1 MGDEWKIYKRKIY
14 ERIVKDMAEGVI
26 TISAD
31 GMTTLVN
38 DACKEI
44 LGVDDSVIG
53 ISFAKSFFGCE
64 ENDAF
69 NQTILN
75 AIYDNTTTQSSI
87 VDYVVGEQR
96 KKLYV
101 TTSYL
106 KEGNSQSDSEMQA
119 ENAAE
124 TEGSGLTEPDAQSE
138 NNGIVVVINDLSELY
153 ELKDAVR
160 AMEQIKALNGQLQLR
175 NQLISETFGR
185 YLSDEIVEKL
195 LNSPDGRKL
204 GGDKQEVTIIMS
216 DIRGFTAMSEI
227 MPPVELMSM
236 LNHYLA
242 AMTDI
247 IQKYKGT
254 IIEFIGDAIFA
265 IFGAPIVCKN
275 GAENAVR
282 CAVEMQNAM
291 SAVNQYN
298 EEQDYPHL
306 EMGIGVNT
314 GEVIL
319 GNIGSEKRAK
329 YGVVGQNV
337 NLAGRIEGYT
347 VGGQVL
353 ASESTTCRLTQF
365 ESRSVH
371 EIYPKGIKIPINVYD
386 IASVGDIVCHTEAD
400 ELAAVEPP
408 CEIELHI
415 FDGKYAR
422 EEAIPCHIL
431 ARSKKRMRLDVKL
444 ELYTN
449 IRFVCDGAEVMGK
462 FIADDVIQ
470 IVSI

>member
-1 MGDEWKIYKRKIY
+1 MSDERKIY

-26 TISAD
+26 TISAE
-31 GMTTLVN
+31 GVTTLVN
-38 DACKEI
+38 NACKKI
-44 LGVDDSVIG
+44 LGVDDSIIG
-53 ISFAKSFFGCE
+53 ISFAKSFFESE

-75 AIYDNTTTQSSI
+75 AIYDHATTQSSI
-87 VDYVVGEQR
+87 VDYVVGGQK

-106 KEGNSQSDSEMQA
+106 KQTEK
-119 ENAAE
+119 E
-124 TEGSGLTEPDAQSE
+124 TE

-160 AMEQIKALNGQLQLR
+160 AMEQIKALNGQLKLR

-195 LNSPDGRKL
+195 LSSPDGRKL

-227 MPPVELMSM
+227 MPPVALMTM

-242 AMTDI
+242 VMTEI

-265 IFGAPIVCKN
+265 IFGAPIECEN
-275 GAENAVR
+275 GAENAVQ

-291 SAVNQYN
+291 EVVNRYN

-353 ASESTTCRLTQF
+353 ASESTTCRLAQF

-371 EIYPKGIKIPINVYD
+371 EIYPKGIKTSIQVYD
-386 IASVGDIVCHTEAD
+386 IASVGNIKCLTETE
-400 ELAAVEPP
+400 ELKTEETP
-408 CEIELHI
+408 CEIEVHV

-422 EEAIPCHIL
+422 EEAILCHVL
-431 ARSKKRMRLDVKL
+431 ARSRRRMRLDVKMD
-444 ELYTN
+444 LYTN
-449 IRFVCDGAEVMGK
+449 IRFVYEGTEVMGK
-462 FIADDVIQ
+462 FIESDLIQ

>member
-1 MGDEWKIYKRKIY
+1 MSDERKIY

-38 DACKEI
+38 EACKRI

-53 ISFAKSFFGCE
+53 VSFAQSFFGRE
-64 ENDAF
+64 ENDDF

-75 AIYDNTTTQSSI
+75 AIYDHTTTQSSI
-87 VDYVVGEQR
+87 VDYVVDEQK

-106 KEGNSQSDSEMQA
+106 KDTESAADVMVSRKKDDQKSTSSD
-119 ENAAE
+119 
-124 TEGSGLTEPDAQSE
+124 LE
-138 NNGIVVVINDLSELY
+138 NNGVVVVINDLSELY
-153 ELKDAVR
+153 ELKDAVK
-160 AMEQIKALNGQLQLR
+160 AMEQIKALNEQLKLR
-175 NQLISETFGR
+175 NELISETFGR

-195 LNSPDGRKL
+195 LSSPDGRRL

-227 MPPVELMSM
+227 MPPVELMTM

-242 AMTDI
+242 VMTEI

-265 IFGAPIVCKN
+265 IFGAPIECEN

-291 SAVNQYN
+291 EAVNQYN
-298 EEQDYPHL
+298 EEQEYPHL

-353 ASESTTCRLTQF
+353 ASESTTRQIGSF
-365 ESRSVH
+365 EYRSVH

-386 IASVGDIVCHTEAD
+386 IASVGELMCRTDTD
-400 ELAAVEPP
+400 ELAAAEPP
-408 CEIELHI
+408 VEIEVHV

-422 EEAIPCHIL
+422 EESTMCHIVEK
-431 ARSKKRMRLDVKL
+431 SKKRMRLDIQM

-449 IRFVCDGAEVMGK
+449 IKFQYEGTEVMGK
-462 FIADDVIQ
+462 FIENDLIQ
-470 IVSI
+470 IVTV

>member
-1 MGDEWKIYKRKIY
+1 MSDERKIY

-38 DACKEI
+38 GACKRI
-44 LGVDDSVIG
+44 LGVDDSIIG
-53 ISFAKSFFGCE
+53 VSFAKSFFGRE
-64 ENDAF
+64 ENDEF
-69 NQTILN
+69 NQMILN
-75 AIYDNTTTQSSI
+75 AIYDHTTTQSSI
-87 VDYVVGEQR
+87 VDYAVGENR

-101 TTSYL
+101 TTAYL
-106 KEGNSQSDSEMQA
+106 REGITRAGNQ
-119 ENAAE
+119 
-124 TEGSGLTEPDAQSE
+124 DARKNREWIVGASASE

-153 ELKDAVR
+153 ELKDAVK
-160 AMEQIKALNGQLQLR
+160 AMEQIKALNEQLKLR

-195 LNSPDGRKL
+195 LSSPDGRRL

-227 MPPVELMSM
+227 MPPVELMAM

-242 AMTDI
+242 LMTEI

-265 IFGAPIVCKN
+265 IFGAPIECKN
-275 GAENAVR
+275 GAENAVK

-291 SAVNQYN
+291 EIVNQYN
-298 EEQDYPHL
+298 EEQKYPHL

-353 ASESTTCRLTQF
+353 ASESTTCQIGPF
-365 ESRSVH
+365 KYRSVH
-371 EIYPKGIKIPINVYD
+371 EIYPKGIKVPINVYD
-386 IASVGDIVCHTEAD
+386 IASVGELVCRTDID
-400 ELAAVEPP
+400 ELTAAESLV
-408 CEIELHI
+408 EIEVHV

-422 EEAIPCHIL
+422 EEATVCHIL
-431 ARSKKRMRLDVKL
+431 EQSKKRMRLDTQM

-449 IRFVCDGAEVMGK
+449 IKFQYEGTEVMGK
-462 FIADDVIQ
+462 FIESDLIQ
-470 IVSI
+470 IVTV

>member
-1 MGDEWKIYKRKIY
+1 MSGEIKIF
-14 ERIVKDMAEGVI
+14 ESIVKDMAEGVI

-31 GMTTLVN
+31 GVTTLVN
-38 DACKEI
+38 DACKKI
-44 LGVDDSVIG
+44 LCVDESIVGV
-53 ISFAKSFFGCE
+53 SFAKTFFGRE

-75 AIYDNTTTQSSI
+75 AIYDHTTAQSSI
-87 VDYVVGEQR
+87 VDYAVGEQI

-106 KEGNSQSDSEMQA
+106 KESRTQI
-119 ENAAE
+119 E
-124 TEGSGLTEPDAQSE
+124 TEDKNVSDQSGDGSKTE

-175 NQLISETFGR
+175 NELISETFGR

-195 LNSPDGRKL
+195 LNSPDGCKL
-204 GGDKQEVTIIMS
+204 GGEKQEVTIIMS
-216 DIRGFTAMSEI
+216 DIRGFTAMSEM
-227 MPPVELMSM
+227 MPPVDLMAM

-242 AMTDI
+242 VMTDI
-247 IQKYKGT
+247 IQNYKGT

-265 IFGAPIVCKN
+265 IFGAPITCEN
-275 GAENAVR
+275 GAENAVK

-291 SAVNQYN
+291 EAVNQFN
-298 EEQDYPHL
+298 EEKGYPHL
-306 EMGIGVNT
+306 EMGIGINT
-314 GEVIL
+314 GDVIL

-353 ASESTTCRLTQF
+353 ASESTTSRIEKLTY
-365 ESRSVH
+365 RSQH
-371 EIYPKGIKIPINVYD
+371 EIYPKGIKTPINVYD
-386 IASVGDIVCHTEAD
+386 IASVGEIICHTETD
-400 ELAAVEPP
+400 ELVTTEPVEQ
-408 CEIELHI
+408 IALHI

-422 EEAIPCHIL
+422 EEAVMCHII
-431 ARSKKRMRLDVKL
+431 AKSKKRLRLDHKM

-449 IRFVCDGAEVMGK
+449 VKFEYHGTEIMGK
-462 FIADDVIQ
+462 FIEEDLIQ
-470 IVSI
+470 IVRL

>member
-1 MGDEWKIYKRKIY
+1 MSDALKNY
-14 ERIVKDMAEGVI
+14 EYIVKDMSEGVI
-26 TISAD
+26 TFGAD
-31 GMTTLVN
+31 GVTTLIN
-38 DACKEI
+38 DACKKI
-44 LGVDDSVIG
+44 LCVDDSIVG
-53 ISFAKSFFGCE
+53 VSFAKAFFGRE

-75 AIYDNTTTQSSI
+75 AIYDHATTQSSI
-87 VDYVVGEQR
+87 VDYAVGEQI

-106 KEGNSQSDSEMQA
+106 KETGLKENETQS
-119 ENAAE
+119 
-124 TEGSGLTEPDAQSE
+124 G

-195 LNSPDGRKL
+195 LNSPDGCKL
-204 GGDKQEVTIIMS
+204 GGEKKELTILMS

-227 MPPVELMSM
+227 MSPVDLMSM
-236 LNHYLA
+236 LNHYLTV
-242 AMTDI
+242 MTEL
-247 IQKYKGT
+247 IQNYKGT

-265 IFGAPIVCKN
+265 IFGEPIECEN
-275 GAENAVR
+275 GAENAVK

-291 SAVNQYN
+291 EAVNVFN
-298 EEQDYPHL
+298 EEQGYPHL
-306 EMGIGVNT
+306 EMGIGINT

-353 ASESTTCRLTQF
+353 ASESTTKKIEKLTYR
-365 ESRSVH
+365 SRH
-371 EIYPKGIKIPINVYD
+371 EIYPKGIKTPINVYD
-386 IASVGDIVCHTEAD
+386 IASVGELVCHTETD
-400 ELAAVEPP
+400 EFVSIEPAERI
-408 CEIELHI
+408 EIHV

-422 EEAIPCHIL
+422 EEVVECYIIAK
-431 ARSKKRMRLDVKL
+431 SEKRMRLDTKM

-449 IRFVCDGAEVMGK
+449 VKFEYNGTELMGK
-462 FIADDVIQ
+462 FIENDVIQ
-470 IVSI
+470 IVRL

>member
-1 MGDEWKIYKRKIY
+1 MSDEHKIYRQ
-14 ERIVKDMAEGVI
+14 IVEDMAEGVI
-26 TISAD
+26 TIGAD
-31 GMTTLVN
+31 GVTTLVN
-38 DACKEI
+38 DSCKKI
-44 LGVDDSVIG
+44 LGVDDAIVG
-53 ISFAKSFFGCE
+53 VSFAKSFFGRE

-75 AIYDNTTTQSSI
+75 AIYDHTTTQSSI
-87 VDYVVGEQR
+87 VDYVLGDQK

-101 TTSYL
+101 TSSYL
-106 KEGNSQSDSEMQA
+106 KESGVHQNS
-119 ENAAE
+119 
-124 TEGSGLTEPDAQSE
+124 
-138 NNGIVVVINDLSELY
+138 GIVVVINDLSELY
-153 ELKDAVR
+153 ELKDAVK
-160 AMEQIKALNGQLQLR
+160 AMKQIKALNVQLKLR
-175 NQLISETFGR
+175 NELISETFGR

-195 LNSPDGRKL
+195 LSSPDGRKL
-204 GGDKQEVTIIMS
+204 GGEKQEVTIIMS

-227 MPPVELMSM
+227 MPPVDLMTM

-242 AMTDI
+242 IMTDI

-265 IFGAPIVCKN
+265 IFGAPIECEN

-291 SAVNQYN
+291 LLVNQLN
-298 EEQDYPHL
+298 EEQGYPHL
-306 EMGIGVNT
+306 EMGIGINT
-314 GEVIL
+314 GDVIL

-365 ESRSVH
+365 ESRSIH

-386 IASVGDIVCHTEAD
+386 IASIGDLICRTETE
-400 ELAAVEPP
+400 ELTALESP
-408 CEIELHI
+408 CEIEVHV
-415 FDGKYAR
+415 FEGKYAR
-422 EEAIPCHIL
+422 EEALNCHIL
-431 ARSKKRMRLDVKL
+431 EKSKNRMRLDKKM

-449 IRFVCDGAEVMGK
+449 IRFLYEGAEVMGK
-462 FIADDVIQ
+462 YIENDLIQ
-470 IVSI
+470 IVQV

>member
-1 MGDEWKIYKRKIY
+1 MRDELKIY
-14 ERIVKDMAEGVI
+14 ERIVKDMDEGVI
-26 TISAD
+26 TIGAD
-31 GMTTLVN
+31 GVTTLVN
-38 DACKEI
+38 TACKKI
-44 LGVDDSVIG
+44 LGVDDSIVG
-53 ISFAKSFFGCE
+53 VSFAKTFFGRA

-75 AIYDNTTTQSSI
+75 AIYDHTTAQNSI
-87 VDYVVGEQR
+87 VDYVVGEQS

-106 KEGNSQSDSEMQA
+106 KDDA
-119 ENAAE
+119 D
-124 TEGSGLTEPDAQSE
+124 GSKTE

-160 AMEQIKALNGQLQLR
+160 AMEQIKALNEQLKLR
-175 NQLISETFGR
+175 NELISETFGR
-185 YLSDEIVEKL
+185 YLSDEIVERL
-195 LNSPDGRKL
+195 LNSPDGCKL
-204 GGDKQEVTIIMS
+204 GGEKQEVTIIMS

-227 MPPVELMSM
+227 MPPVELMTM

-242 AMTDI
+242 LMTEI

-254 IIEFIGDAIFA
+254 IIEFIGDAVFA
-265 IFGAPIVCKN
+265 IFGAPIECEN
-275 GAENAVR
+275 GAENAVK

-291 SAVNQYN
+291 EAVNRYN
-298 EEQDYPHL
+298 EERGYPYL
-306 EMGIGVNT
+306 EMGIGINT

-347 VGGQVL
+347 VGGQIL
-353 ASESTTCRLTQF
+353 ASESTVSRIAEC
-365 ESRSVH
+365 EYRSVH
-371 EIYPKGIKIPINVYD
+371 EINPKGIKVPINVYD
-386 IASVGDIVCHTEAD
+386 IAAVGDIICHTETD
-400 ELAAVEPP
+400 ELTAAEPP
-408 CEIELHI
+408 EEVEVYV

-422 EEAIPCHIL
+422 EEALECHII
-431 ARSKKRMRLDVKL
+431 AKSEKRMRLDCKM

-449 IRFVCDGAEVMGK
+449 VKFEYNGTEVMGK
-462 FIADDVIQ
+462 FIEEDLMQ
-470 IVSI
+470 IVRL

>member
-1 MGDEWKIYKRKIY
+1 MSDERKIY

-38 DACKEI
+38 EACKKI
-44 LGVDDSVIG
+44 LGVDDSVLG
-53 ISFAKSFFGCE
+53 VSFAKSFFGRE
-64 ENDAF
+64 ENDDF

-75 AIYDNTTTQSSI
+75 AIYDHATTQSSI
-87 VDYVVGEQR
+87 VDYVVDEQK

-106 KEGNSQSDSEMQA
+106 KGTELADAMVSRKKEGQKSTSSD
-119 ENAAE
+119 
-124 TEGSGLTEPDAQSE
+124 LE
-138 NNGIVVVINDLSELY
+138 NNGVVVVINDLSELY
-153 ELKDAVR
+153 ELKDAVK
-160 AMEQIKALNGQLQLR
+160 AMEQIKALNEQLKLR
-175 NQLISETFGR
+175 NELISETFGR

-195 LNSPDGRKL
+195 LSSPDGRRL

-227 MPPVELMSM
+227 MPPVDLMTM

-242 AMTDI
+242 VMTEI

-265 IFGAPIVCKN
+265 IFGAPIACEN

-291 SAVNQYN
+291 EAVNQYN
-298 EEQDYPHL
+298 EEKEYPHL
-306 EMGIGVNT
+306 EMGIGINT

-353 ASESTTCRLTQF
+353 ASESTTERVKEYQY
-365 ESRSVH
+365 RSVH
-371 EIYPKGIKIPINVYD
+371 EIYPKGIKVPINVYD
-386 IASVGDIVCHTEAD
+386 IASVGDLMCRTDTD
-400 ELAAVEPP
+400 EPVAVEPSV
-408 CEIELHI
+408 EIEIHV

-422 EEAIPCHIL
+422 EEAVKGHIL
-431 ARSKKRMRLDVKL
+431 AKSKNRMRLDVKM

-449 IRFVCDGAEVMGK
+449 IKFLYEGSEMMGK
-462 FIADDVIQ
+462 YIENDLIQ
-470 IVSI
+470 IVTL